1 MLNIYLWLST
11 ATGIPMHICSVGV
24 LRDIDAI
31 WKPHLTRTAWDK
43 WERNLCHSRSPCNE
57 LFLKIVVCFG
67 FISPWYTK
75 ARMPACYQK
84 GAGGRDGA
92 WRWHGGR
99 ISRSQLPPLTRIGER
114 AGPSLRRQLR
124 YAHPPTGS
132 STSAFPW
139 LPGKSW
145 LPSCLPELPPFG
157 GQYTLHL
164 LKTGFPDTLYSQMI
178 TDRQRREI
186 KQGKEFKVGREKD
199 KLEIGFNYTDVMVIR
214 VIRVGRWIC
223 KSRKFF
229 SSGNNFFPLR
239 PASTQSWSRQ
249 RSTQSA

>member
-11 ATGIPMHICSVGV
+11 ATGIPMHTSSVGV
-24 LRDIDAI
+24 LRDIDDI
-31 WKPHLTRTAWDK
+31 WKPHLTHTAWDK
-43 WERNLCHSRSPCNE
+43 WERNLCHSRSPCKE
-57 LFLKIVVCFG
+57 LFPKIVVCFG

-75 ARMPACYQK
+75 AQMPACYLK
-84 GAGGRDGA
+84 EDGGRGGT
-92 WRWHGGR
+92 WLWHEGR
-99 ISRSQLPPLTRIGER
+99 IGRPQLPPLTQICKQT
-114 AGPSLRRQLR
+114 GPSLRRQLH

-145 LPSCLPELPPFG
+145 LPSCLPELPPFR

-164 LKTGFPDTLYSQMI
+164 LKPGFPDTLYSQMI

-199 KLEIGFNYTDVMVIR
+199 KLEMRFNYTDVMVIR

-223 KSRKFF
+223 KSRKFC
-229 SSGNNFFPLR
+229 SSDNSFFPLC
-239 PASTQSWSRQ
+239 PTSAQSWSRQ
-249 RSTQSA
+249 PSTQSA